1 MNATQRRLEGK
12 VALIVG
18 AGQTPGPKMG
28 NGRATALL
36 FAREGAQVLAADQN
50 IASAEETVALI
61 QSEGGS
67 AAAVETDV
75 TDESSIQRAVH
86 DCTQRWNR
94 LDILHNNVGISVAGG
109 DAPVTEI
116 TVEAFDRIMAVN
128 LRSVVLACKHALPI
142 MRDQGSGVILTISS
156 IAALVILYS
165 SAQAGSIRIGT
176 EGAYPPWNAKD
187 ESGKLIGFEVELAGW
202 LCIYMKADCTLVEQ
216 DWDGMIPGLIMRK
229 YDAIMAGMS
238 ITDERMKTINFS
250 QGYADEVASLAV
262 MKGSSLEGMDTPKAI
277 NLSTGGGAAKKAL
290 KTLTAALAGKT
301 IGVQTATIHQNFLE
315 SGDVGNVKVRTYKT
329 QDEVNLDLAAGRID
343 AALAAAVAFTDY
355 AEKSGKP
362 VVLVG
367 PTFSGGAFGNGVGV
381 GIRKADTQLLED
393 FNKAIDSARKSGKIS
408 ELAIRWFGFDASM

>member
-1 MNATQRRLEGK
+1 MK
-12 VALIVG
+12 
-18 AGQTPGPKMG
+18 
-28 NGRATALL
+28 
-36 FAREGAQVLAADQN
+36 N
-50 IASAEETVALI
+50 IFKFFL
-61 QSEGGS
+61 
-67 AAAVETDV
+67 
-75 TDESSIQRAVH
+75 
-86 DCTQRWNR
+86 
-94 LDILHNNVGISVAGG
+94 
-109 DAPVTEI
+109 
-116 TVEAFDRIMAVN
+116 
-128 LRSVVLACKHALPI
+128 
-142 MRDQGSGVILTISS
+142 SS
-156 IAALVILYS
+156 IAELMIFFS
-165 SAQAGSIRIGT
+165 TAQADSIRIGT

-187 ESGKLIGFEVELAGW
+187 ESGKLIGFEVELANW
-202 LCIYMKADCTLVEQ
+202 LCIYMEADCTLVEQ

-277 NLSTGGGAAKKAL
+277 NLSLGGGDVKKAL

-315 SGDVGNVKVRTYKT
+315 SGDVGSVKVRTYKT

-381 GIRKADTQLLED
+381 GIRKDDTALLKK
-393 FNKAIDSARKSGKIS
+393 FNKAINQARKSGKLS
-408 ELAIRWFGFDASM
+408 ELAIKWFGFDASM